1 MDPTDLDEDRR
12 LVAAAQSDPARFVD
26 LYDRHFH
33 RVYAYALR
41 RTKNRVD
48 AEDITS
54 DVFHRALVNLRKY
67 EWRGKPFIA
76 WLFRIAAN
84 AIADTREETPDAGA
98 DTPVEI
104 ETVDPNL
111 ERQAMLFQL
120 VDRLPDEQRRVIEMR
135 FGEGRSLLEVAR
147 AIGKSDGAV
156 KQIQRRALEQL
167 RRDLETSHG

>member
-1 MDPTDLDEDRR
+1 M
-12 LVAAAQSDPARFVD
+12 VAAAQSDPARFVD

-48 AEDITS
+48 AEDVTS

-84 AIADTREETPDAGA
+84 AIADSREETPDVGA
-98 DTPVEI
+98 DPPVEI
-104 ETVDPNL
+104 EAVDPDL

>member
-1 MDPTDLDEDRR
+1 M
-12 LVAAAQSDPARFVD
+12 VAAAQSDPARFVD

-48 AEDITS
+48 AEDVTS

-84 AIADTREETPDAGA
+84 AIADARKETPDAGA
-98 DTPVEI
+98 DPPVEI
-104 ETVDPNL
+104 EAVDPDL

>member
-1 MDPTDLDEDRR
+1 LNPTDLDEDRR
-12 LVAAAQSDPARFVD
+12 LVAAAKSDPARFVD

-41 RTKNRVD
+41 RTKSRVD

-67 EWRGKPFIA
+67 EWRGKPFVA

-84 AIADTREETPDAGA
+84 AIADKREETPDAGV
-98 DTPVEI
+98 DPPVEI
-104 ETVDPNL
+104 EAVDPDL